1 MREGLT
7 MKENTL
13 NRPGNWEIDEG
24 MAKEEAFI
32 AEPHNEPRLDGAA
45 MAFIFMTGAYFL
57 SFKSVWNASI
67 VFLFMIALA
76 SIGMAS
82 LWVLHNEFSDKSRD
96 ELHRMN
102 KRNRNRD
109 DDDDN
114 RNIFTE
120 SIQTGDAYGY
130 GIGH

>member
-1 MREGLT
+1 

-13 NRPGNWEIDEG
+13 NRPGNWELDEG

-32 AEPHNEPRLDGAA
+32 AEQHNEARLDGAA
-45 MAFIFMTGAYFL
+45 MAFMFMAGAYFISL
-57 SFKSVWNASI
+57 HGVWDASI
-67 VFLFMIALA
+67 VFLFAIATT
-76 SIGMAS
+76 STTMAT
-82 LWVLHNEFSDKSRD
+82 LWAMHNEFSDKSRD